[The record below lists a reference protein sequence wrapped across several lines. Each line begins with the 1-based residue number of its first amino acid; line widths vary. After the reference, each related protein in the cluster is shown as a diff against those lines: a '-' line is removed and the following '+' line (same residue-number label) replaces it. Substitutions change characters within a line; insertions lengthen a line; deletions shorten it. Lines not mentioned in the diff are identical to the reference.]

1 MKLIIQNIQE
11 LIQTESEKMDFKAGD
26 KMSKLATLKNAF
38 LVIEEDKILDFGPM
52 SDLHQINVS
61 DQDQVI
67 DVSGKLV
74 FPTWCD
80 SHTHLVYAASRES
93 EFVDRINGLSY
104 EEIAQRGG
112 GILNSAKRLESAS
125 EDELFESASKRLAE
139 LIALGTGAV
148 EMKSGYGLSL
158 ESELKILRVVKRL
171 KANSSATIKASF
183 LGAHA
188 FPGKYKSN
196 KELYIKEIIEE
207 MIPAVQE
214 EELADYID
222 VFCETN
228 YFSPEQM
235 DEILE
240 AGIAAGL
247 RPKVHVNQFN
257 AIGGV
262 QIAVKHN
269 ALSVDHLEIMRPED
283 IYSLQ
288 GTLTMP
294 TALPS
299 CSFFLGI
306 PYAPGKEMIQAGLPL
321 AIASDY
327 NPGSTPSGNMNF
339 VVSLACIRMGLTPE
353 QAINASTINSA
364 YAMGV
369 EKELGSIAKGKKA
382 NVFIT
387 DEIPSY
393 SYLPYSFGKPVI
405 NTVILNG
412 KIVHQNGLPLM

>member
-38 LVIEEDKILDFGPM
+38 LVIEEDRILDFGPM

-67 DVSGKLV
+67 DASGKLV

-283 IYSLQ
+283 INSLQ
-288 GTLTMP
+288 GTSTMP

-369 EKELGSIAKGKKA
+369 EKELGTIAKGKKA

>member
-38 LVIEEDKILDFGPM
+38 LVIEEDRILDFGPM

-67 DVSGKLV
+67 DASGKLV

-125 EDELFESASKRLAE
+125 EDELFESASKRLVE

-262 QIAVKHN
+262 QVAVKHN
-269 ALSVDHLEIMRPED
+269 ALSVDHLEVMRPED
-283 IYSLQ
+283 INSLK
-288 GTLTMP
+288 GTSTMP

>member
-38 LVIEEDKILDFGPM
+38 LVIEEDRILDFGPM

-61 DQDQVI
+61 DEDQVI
-67 DVSGKLV
+67 DASGKLV

-112 GILNSAKRLESAS
+112 GILNSANRLESAS

-228 YFSPEQM
+228 YFSVEDLHQV
-235 DEILE
+235 LA
-240 AGIAAGL
+240 AGIKHGL
-247 RPKVHVNQFN
+247 KPKVHVNQFTSIGGIQKALEFN
-257 AIGGV
+257 AI
-262 QIAVKHN
+262 
-269 ALSVDHLEIMRPED
+269 SVDHLEVMEEKD
-283 IYSLQ
+283 INDLKNSSTIA
-288 GTLTMP
+288 TL
-294 TALPS
+294 LPS
-299 CSFFLGI
+299 CSLFISI
-306 PYAPGKEMIQAGLPL
+306 PYAP
-321 AIASDY
+321 
-327 NPGSTPSGNMNF
+327 
-339 VVSLACIRMGLTPE
+339 
-353 QAINASTINSA
+353 
-364 YAMGV
+364 
-369 EKELGSIAKGKKA
+369 AKKLLK
-382 NVFIT
+382 NN
-387 DEIPSY
+387 
-393 SYLPYSFGKPVI
+393 K
-405 NTVILNG
+405 
-412 KIVHQNGLPLM
+412 

>member
-38 LVIEEDKILDFGPM
+38 LVIEEDRILDFGPM

-67 DVSGKLV
+67 DASGKLV

-171 KANSSATIKASF
+171 KASSSATIKASF

-269 ALSVDHLEIMRPED
+269 ALSVDHLEVMRPED
-283 IYSLQ
+283 INSLK
-288 GTLTMP
+288 GTSTMP

-412 KIVHQNGLPLM
+412 KIVHQNGLPLK

>member
-11 LIQTESEKMDFKAGD
+11 LIQTESEKIDFKAGD
-26 KMSKLATLKNAF
+26 KMSKLATIKNAF
-38 LVIEEDKILDFGPM
+38 LVIEEDRILDFGPM

-67 DVSGKLV
+67 DASGKLV

-288 GTLTMP
+288 GTSTMP

-353 QAINASTINSA
+353 QAINAATINSA

>member
-38 LVIEEDKILDFGPM
+38 LVIEEDRILDFGPM

-67 DVSGKLV
+67 DASGKLV

-269 ALSVDHLEIMRPED
+269 ALSVDHLEVMRLED
-283 IYSLQ
+283 INSLK
-288 GTLTMP
+288 GTSTMP